1 MVAISLGVRYQLNP
15 VNRTDTA
22 ELRAALREREGVV
35 PQEDIAGVEFTIQQP
50 NGILAGN
57 PVTLKKSKG
66 VIHAPESNVPATKG
80 AEISGIESTTT
91 GLIPGK
97 TLVRGNN
104 IVAGAT
110 VAKIISSTAILIDYE
125 SLIKEPGVKE
135 EEIELEFENTE
146 WPGEVEENGEGYLQ
160 WTKTEES
167 GEYLVQAQFTLV
179 TQEVK
184 SVMVN
189 FAVLDPFNVPPPTEA
204 QLVAEEVWLRFEDMF
219 DSVEGG
225 PILRDYTLSHFDVRK
240 IERFIPEALLD
251 INVQM
256 PPTQYSISYFA
267 RPLGNGEV
275 NPLMPLLSK
284 GVMCKV
290 LLHMVRSYIEQP
302 VPQGAQIAYEDRTRY
317 AQAWQS
323 SYTIEREDW
332 ISMVRLYKRQELN
345 LGHSALL
352 VGSKAGR
359 LFFNGT
365 WRTQNVGRGFF

>member
-1 MVAISLGVRYQLNP
+1 MSLGVRYQLSP
-15 VNRTDTA
+15 LNRGNTA
-22 ELRAALREREGVV
+22 ELYAALRKREGVV
-35 PQEDIAGVEFTIQQP
+35 PQEDIAGVEFTVQQP
-50 NGILAGN
+50 NGILVGN
-57 PVTLKKSKG
+57 PATLKTGSKG
-66 VIHAPESNVPATKG
+66 TTHRAEPNSPENKG
-80 AEISGIESTTT
+80 FEISGLLSTT
-91 GLIPGK
+91 GLAPGK
-97 TLVRGNN
+97 TLVRGHN
-104 IVAGAT
+104 IKAGAT
-110 VAKIISSTAILIDYE
+110 VAKILSSTAILLDYE
-125 SLIKEPGVKE
+125 SLISAPGLVAE
-135 EEIELEFENTE
+135 EVELEFESTQ
-146 WPGEVEENGEGYLQ
+146 WPGEIEEDGQGYLQ
-160 WTKTEES
+160 WTITEEP
-167 GEYLVQAQFTLV
+167 GQYLAQAQFTLV

-189 FAVLDPFNVPPPTEA
+189 FAVEDPFNIPPPTEA
-204 QLVAEEVWLRFEDMF
+204 QLVAEEVWLRFEDAF

-225 PILRDYTLSHFDVRK
+225 PILRDYTLAHFDVRK
-240 IERFIPEALLD
+240 IERLIPEALLD

-267 RPLGNGEV
+267 RPLSNGEI

-290 LLHMVRSYIEQP
+290 LLHMIRSYIEQP

-317 AQAWQS
+317 AQAWQTA
-323 SYTIEREDW
+323 YVTEREDW

-365 WRTQNVGRGFF
+365 WRTQNIGRGFL

>member
-1 MVAISLGVRYQLNP
+1 MSLGVRFYLGTIT
-15 VNRTDTA
+15 RGDTA
-22 ELRAALREREGVV
+22 ELYAALREREGVIE
-35 PQEDIAGVEFTIQQP
+35 QEEIAGVEFVVQKP

-57 PVTLKKSKG
+57 PASLKEETGTIYRAEPGQSDNKG
-66 VIHAPESNVPATKG
+66 F
-80 AEISGIESTTT
+80 EIT
-91 GLIPGK
+91 GLSSTSGFVVGR
-97 TLVRGNN
+97 TLVRGAN
-104 IVAGAT
+104 IPVGAT
-110 VAKIISSTAILIDYE
+110 VAKILSGTAVLIDYE
-125 SLIKEPGVKE
+125 STYGEAAEVE
-135 EEIELEFENTE
+135 EELEFESAIYQ
-146 WPGEVEENGEGYLQ
+146 GEVEDDGQGYLQ
-160 WTKTEES
+160 WTETDEP
-167 GEYLVQAQFTLV
+167 GEYLVQATFTLI

-189 FAVLDPFNVPPPTEA
+189 FAVEDPFHVPPPTEP
-204 QLVAEEVWLRFEDMF
+204 QLVAEEVWLRFEDMY

-225 PILRDYTLSHFDVRK
+225 PILRDYTLSHFDVKK

-267 RPLGNGEV
+267 KPLGNGEI

-302 VPQGAQIAYEDRTRY
+302 VPQNAPNAYEDRTRY

-323 SYTIEREDW
+323 AYQIEREDW

>member
-1 MVAISLGVRYQLNP
+1 MSLGVRYQLNP
-15 VNRTDTA
+15 INRSDTA
-22 ELRAALREREGVV
+22 ELYAALREREGVV

-57 PVTLKKSKG
+57 PATLKKSKG
-66 VIHAPESNVPATKG
+66 VIHKPEPNVPGNKG
-80 AEISGIESTTT
+80 FEISGIASTI

-110 VAKIISSTAILIDYE
+110 VAKILSSTAILIDYE
-125 SLIKEPGVKE
+125 SLIKAPGVE
-135 EEIELEFENTE
+135 SEEIELEFEGSQ
-146 WPGEVEENGEGYLQ
+146 WPGEIEEDGQGYLQ
-160 WTKTEES
+160 WTNTEQS
-167 GEYLVQAQFTLV
+167 GQYLVQAQFTLV

-189 FAVLDPFNVPPPTEA
+189 FSVVDPFNIPPPTEP
-204 QLVAEEVWLRFEDMF
+204 QLVAEEVWLRFEDMY

-225 PILRDYTLSHFDVRK
+225 PILRDYTLSHFDVKK

-267 RPLGNGEV
+267 RPLGNGEI

-317 AQAWQS
+317 AQAWQTA
-323 SYTIEREDW
+323 YATEREDW

>member
-1 MVAISLGVRYQLNP
+1 MLGVRYQLNP
-15 VNRTDTA
+15 INRSDTA

-35 PQEDIAGVEFTIQQP
+35 PQEDIAGVEFVVQGP
-50 NGILAGN
+50 NGILIGN
-57 PVTLKKSKG
+57 PATLKKAKG
-66 VIHAPESNVPATKG
+66 TIHKPEPNVLGDKG
-80 AEISGIESTTT
+80 FEISGLVSTI
-91 GLIPGK
+91 GLEAGK
-97 TLVRGNN
+97 TLVRGHN
-104 IVAGAT
+104 IEPGT
-110 VAKIISSTAILIDYE
+110 TIAKIVSETDILLDYE
-125 SLIKEPGVKE
+125 SLIKEPNIEHE
-135 EEIELEFENTE
+135 EVELEFESSQ
-146 WPGEVEENGEGYLQ
+146 WPGEVEEDGQGYLQ
-160 WTKTEES
+160 WTNTEES
-167 GEYLVQAQFTLV
+167 GQYLAQAQFTLI
-179 TQEVK
+179 TQEIK

-189 FAVLDPFNVPPPTEA
+189 FTVDDPFHIPPPTEA
-204 QLVAEEVWLRFEDMF
+204 QLVAEEVWLRFEDSF

-225 PILRDYTLSHFDVRK
+225 PILRDYTLSHFDVKK

-267 RPLGNGEV
+267 TRSGDGEI

-290 LLHMVRSYIEQP
+290 LLHMIRSYIEQP

-317 AQAWQS
+317 AQAWQTA
-323 SYTIEREDW
+323 YATEREDW
-332 ISMVRLYKRQELN
+332 ISMVRLYKRGELR

-359 LFFNGT
+359 LFYSGT

>member
-1 MVAISLGVRYQLNP
+1 MGGMSLGVRYQLNP
-15 VNRTDTA
+15 INRGNTA
-22 ELRAALREREGVV
+22 ELYAALREREGVV
-35 PQEDIAGVEFTIQQP
+35 PQEDIAGVEFVVQLP
-50 NGILAGN
+50 SGILAGN
-57 PVTLKKSKG
+57 PATLKKEKG
-66 VIHAPESNVPATKG
+66 VIHRSEPNVPTTKG
-80 AEISGIESTTT
+80 FEISGLASTV
-91 GLIPGK
+91 GFIPGK
-97 TLVRGNN
+97 TLIRGAN
-104 IVAGAT
+104 IVPGAT
-110 VAKIISSTAILIDYE
+110 VAKILSATAVLMDYE
-125 SLIKEPGVKE
+125 STYLTAASTE
-135 EEIELEFENTE
+135 EELEFESAIYQ
-146 WPGEVEENGEGYLQ
+146 GEVENDGQGYLQ
-160 WTKTEES
+160 WTLTEES
-167 GEYLVQAQFTLV
+167 GQYLAEARFTLT

-189 FAVLDPFNVPPPTEA
+189 FAVVDPFRIPPPTEP

-225 PILRDYTLSHFDVRK
+225 PILRDYTLSHFDVKK

-256 PPTQYSISYFA
+256 PPTQYTVSYFA
-267 RPLGNGEV
+267 RPRGNGEI
-275 NPLMPLLSK
+275 NPLMPLLTK

-323 SYTIEREDW
+323 AYTIEREDW
-332 ISMVRLYKRQELN
+332 IAMVRLYKRQELN

-359 LFFNGT
+359 LFFNGV
-365 WRTQNVGRGFF
+365 WRTQNIGRGFF

>member
-1 MVAISLGVRYQLNP
+1 MDDMSLGVRYYIGQI
-15 VNRTDTA
+15 NRGDTA
-22 ELRAALREREGVV
+22 ELYAALREREGVV
-35 PQEDIAGVEFTIQQP
+35 SQEEIASVDYVVQKP

-57 PVTLKKSKG
+57 PATTTAQEG
-66 VIHAPESNVPATKG
+66 TIHKPEPNIPETKG
-80 AEISGIESTTT
+80 YEIDGLTSTK
-91 GLIPGK
+91 GMVPGK
-97 TLVRGNN
+97 TLVRGSF
-104 IVAGAT
+104 IVPGAVVMT
-110 VAKIISSTAILIDYE
+110 VINETTVLMDYE
-125 SLIKEPGVKE
+125 SLIKEPNVTQVTE
-135 EEIELEFENTE
+135 PLEFEDTR
-146 WPGEVEENGEGYLQ
+146 WPGEVEDSGEGYLQ
-160 WTKTEES
+160 WTNTDEP
-167 GEYLVQAQFTLV
+167 GQYLAQAQFTLV
-179 TQEVK
+179 TQEIR

-189 FAVLDPFNVPPPTEA
+189 FAVEDPFHVPPPTEP

-225 PILRDYTLSHFDVRK
+225 PILRDYTLSHFDVKK

-256 PPTQYSISYFA
+256 PPTNYTVSYFA
-267 RPLGNGEV
+267 KQNSNGEI
-275 NPLMPLLSK
+275 NPLMPLLTK

-323 SYTIEREDW
+323 AYQIEREDW

>member
-1 MVAISLGVRYQLNP
+1 MSLGVRYQLNP
-15 VNRTDTA
+15 INRGDTA
-22 ELRAALREREGVV
+22 ELYAALREREGVID
-35 PQEDIAGVEFTIQQP
+35 QEEIASVEFVVQLP
-50 NGILAGN
+50 SGILAGN
-57 PVTLKKSKG
+57 PSTLQTQTGTIYRAEPGQPTNKG
-66 VIHAPESNVPATKG
+66 F
-80 AEISGIESTTT
+80 EIT
-91 GLIPGK
+91 GLTSTAGFVPGK
-97 TLVRGNN
+97 TLVRGPN
-104 IVAGAT
+104 VPLGAT
-110 VAKIISSTAILIDYE
+110 VAKILSAHAILIDYE
-125 SLIKEPGVKE
+125 STYRESPE
-135 EEIELEFENTE
+135 TTEELEFESVIYQ
-146 WPGEVEENGEGYLQ
+146 GEVENNGQGYLQ
-160 WTKTEES
+160 WTETNEP
-167 GEYLVQAQFTLV
+167 GQYLAQAQFTLV
-179 TQEVK
+179 TQEIR

-189 FAVLDPFNVPPPTEA
+189 FAVVDPFHVPPPTEP

-267 RPLGNGEV
+267 KPLGNGEI
-275 NPLMPLLSK
+275 NPLMPLLTK

-323 SYTIEREDW
+323 AYQIEREDW
-332 ISMVRLYKRQELN
+332 MSMVRLYKRQELN

-359 LFFNGT
+359 LFFNGV